1 MTLIDVIAALT
12 SALLHASWNAAIKS
26 SPRPTEAMAA
36 QMLFSAI
43 IGVPALIWT
52 GLPPL
57 ESLPWIAVSAVLAV
71 ITVTSLLRGYEYAGF
86 GLVYPMARAISVMLV
101 VPLSTWLAGDSLKF
115 QSLIGIALI
124 VTALGIVALGSRNTR
139 DFSPQALLW
148 IVIAGVVTAIYVMC
162 DARGVRVSGSP
173 LAYGLVVSI
182 INAAGMAWRQR
193 HLGSPWRL
201 MRDNVG
207 IALPASFGG
216 VSSYLLILW
225 VWGHAPVAP
234 ASALRDTSAIFALL
248 IAVLWLGEKMTTSR
262 VVAVLLA
269 AAAVPLLRLA

>member
-1 MTLIDVIAALT
+1 MNLIDVIAALT

-43 IGVPALIWT
+43 IGVPALVWT

-57 ESLPWIAVSAVLAV
+57 VAVPWIAVSAILAV
-71 ITVTSLLRGYEYAGF
+71 ITITALLRGYEHAGF
-86 GLVYPMARAISVMLV
+86 GLVYPMARAISVMVV
-101 VPLSTWLAGDSLKF
+101 VPLSALLAGDSLRP
-115 QSLIGIALI
+115 LTLVGIALI
-124 VTALGIVALGSRNTR
+124 VAALGVVALSSRNTR
-139 DFSPQALLW
+139 DLSPQALMW
-148 IVIAGVVTAIYVMC
+148 IVIAGVVTAVYVMC
-162 DARGVRVSGSP
+162 DARGVRASGNP

-182 INAAGMAWRQR
+182 VNAAGMAWRQR

-201 MRDNVG
+201 MRENAG

-234 ASALRDTSAIFALL
+234 ASALRDTSAVFALL
-248 IAVLWLGEKMTTSR
+248 IAVFWLGEKLTAAR
-262 VVAVLLA
+262 IVAVLLA